1 MVLKLGIYTNL
12 EDISMQGSLGDPF
25 ASTAEIGKV
34 YFDRMVECGIKFVE
48 KMQASD
54 MHIKNVKLRN
64 GVLNLWNPEGS
75 RCKKYE
81 DTICFMKKS
90 QHCGAKKGERCRECG

>member
-1 MVLKLGIYTNL
+1 MGGVGKTKIDGIEACIYTNL

-54 MHIKNVKLRN
+54 MHIKNVKLWMEFWICGILKEA
-64 GVLNLWNPEGS
+64 GV
-75 RCKKYE
+75 KKMR
-81 DTICFMKKS
+81 I
-90 QHCGAKKGERCRECG
+90 